1 MEGREE
7 AAETGFMY
15 SRNRSLQLLSD
26 VDVGWR
32 MGRFVSLCSCAY
44 KETFLSLV

>member
-7 AAETGFMY
+7 AAETGSMY
-15 SRNRSLQLLSD
+15 SRYRSLQLLSD

-32 MGRFVSLCSCAY
+32 MGIFVTLFLC
-44 KETFLSLV
+44 V